1 MLKNIEHVCKTLC
14 KLLEDIHVPKVEH
27 ISLLV
32 YFYAVK
38 EHKSY
43 VLWFIILFLANIV
56 GIAVNYFKGFKG
68 LQWLMIN
75 F

>member
-1 MLKNIEHVCKTLC
+1 MFVKLYVNYLKIY
-14 KLLEDIHVPKVEH
+14 IPKVEH

-32 YFYAVK
+32 YFLCSK

-56 GIAVNYFKGFKG
+56 EIAVNYFKGFKG
-68 LQWLMIN
+68 LEWLMIN